1 MIPASITP
9 DWVGLALAHAT
20 PEVRERFAACGLSMA
35 HMQSAHWTHVRFRW
49 LSGLHIALGPVPTPA
64 SMVIGGSS
72 MWAAMHDQAVL
83 LLLLDL
89 IARHLGS
96 AVAAAVA
103 ERLVAT
109 IEVESLAASTHDR
122 IVAMGSRR

>member
-20 PEVRERFAACGLSMA
+20 PEARERYAACGLSMA

-49 LSGLHIALGPVPTPA
+49 LSGLHIALGPSPTPVSA
-64 SMVIGGSS
+64 IIAGSYWS
-72 MWAAMHDQAVL
+72 AMHDQAVL

-103 ERLVAT
+103 ERLVVT
-109 IEVESLAASTHDR
+109 IEVESRAASTHDR
-122 IVAMGSRR
+122 IVAMESRR

>member
-1 MIPASITP
+1 MIPAPIIP
-9 DWVGLALAHAT
+9 PWVGLALAHAT
-20 PEVRERFAACGLSMA
+20 PETCERFAACGLSMA
-35 HMQSAHWTHVRFRW
+35 HLQSAHWTHIRFRW

-64 SMVIGGSS
+64 SMVISGGS
-72 MWAAMHDQAVL
+72 MWSAMHDQAVL
-83 LLLLDL
+83 LMLLDL
-89 IARHLGS
+89 VARHLGS